1 MKFDL
6 FIDTGP
12 FYARYDKSD
21 SYRSQAVPLWDTMN
35 RKKFN
40 CLTTNFVLSE
50 LITTAV
56 YQLGSMAATRMAREI
71 YNSKLIHILS
81 VTPELELKALDW
93 IERFSDQN
101 FSMTDAV
108 SFAVMTEQK
117 IKLSFTFDS
126 HFEIAGFQ
134 QFRQG

>member
-12 FYARYDKSD
+12 FYARYDKRD
-21 SYRSQAVPLWDTMN
+21 SYRSQAVPLWDTMS

-50 LITTAV
+50 LITLAV
-56 YQLGSMAATRMAREI
+56 YQLGSAAATRVAREI
-71 YNSKLIHILS
+71 YNSKLIHMLS

-93 IERFSDQN
+93 IERFSDQK

-108 SFAVMTEQK
+108 SFVVMTEQK
-117 IKLSFTFDS
+117 IKMAFTFDS

-134 QFRQG
+134 QFRPD